1 MMRHEPLLGQL
12 HMGLRDF
19 SFSSEWA
26 MLVNET
32 DWVYSLD
39 EIFFGFTDCFLV
51 PWDKHFC
58 SSWTYLNRS
67 GPLGGPLAAPFF
79 QMLSGTSPFKDT
91 SEWLIFQRIIA
102 RDIRFPNYFSDAAR
116 DLIDRLLVCYMHFS
130 ACYLLPSCRHA
141 LIALSGFPCWLLFF
155 FCCMCTLSFSFPV
168 YYISVINSK
177 KKKQSNS
184 VLLVLIICGLWA
196 KLYSIKGYASHAS
209 WHIWFI
215 MVVGNANNASV

>member
-1 MMRHEPLLGQL
+1 M
-12 HMGLRDF
+12 
-19 SFSSEWA
+19 
-26 MLVNET
+26 
-32 DWVYSLD
+32 
-39 EIFFGFTDCFLV
+39 FGVTDCFSV
-51 PWDKHFC
+51 TWDKRFC
-58 SSWTYLNRS
+58 SSCTYLNRNDLWA
-67 GPLGGPLAAPFF
+67 LGCTLY

-177 KKKQSNS
+177 KKKKVTQFCS
-184 VLLVLIICGLWA
+184 
-196 KLYSIKGYASHAS
+196 
-209 WHIWFI
+209 F
-215 MVVGNANNASV
+215 